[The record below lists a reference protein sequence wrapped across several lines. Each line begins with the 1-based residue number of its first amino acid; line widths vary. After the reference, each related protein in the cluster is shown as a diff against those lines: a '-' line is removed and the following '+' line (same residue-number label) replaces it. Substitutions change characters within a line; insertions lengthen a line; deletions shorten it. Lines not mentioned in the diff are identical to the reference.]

1 MPRGGSLSPG
11 RYHRDIESVSC
22 GVPILS
28 DPRTT
33 PPPPPGLFAQVR
45 ATLDSAK
52 ALAIAHLELAKT
64 EASAIGGQIARAA
77 ALIGL
82 AVAIMLVAGL
92 LLVIGTALFTA
103 EWLLG
108 SMGWGIVHGVLLFT
122 GIAVAAVLLAVGGE
136 GSRIRS
142 SFALAT
148 VIGLVVAGV
157 LGLDAPNRLYT
168 VIGDNV
174 LPAIEPGVRP
184 LLVGTLIGALLGV
197 VGGIVLALRLVTGGA
212 RVGGFVGLTILGA
225 LVGAFSAITFGPQV
239 GIALGLSVG
248 YAAWTVLMAAG
259 TASAGVDMAA
269 LKTRFMPTQTIDTS
283 KETLE
288 WLRRRMP
295 PGIGS

>member
-1 MPRGGSLSPG
+1 MAR
-11 RYHRDIESVSC
+11 
-22 GVPILS
+22 
-28 DPRTT
+28 
-33 PPPPPGLFAQVR
+33 
-45 ATLDSAK
+45 
-52 ALAIAHLELAKT
+52 T

-82 AVAIMLVAGL
+82 AVAIMLMAGL
-92 LLVIGTALFTA
+92 LAVIGTALFTA

-108 SMGWGIVHGVLLFT
+108 SMGWGILHGVLLFT
-122 GIAVAAVLLAVGGE
+122 GIAVAAILLAIGVE
-136 GSRIRS
+136 GSRVRR

-174 LPAIEPGVRP
+174 LPGIEPGVRP
-184 LLVGTLIGALLGV
+184 LLVGTLVGALLGV
-197 VGGIVLALRLVTGGA
+197 VAGIVLALRLATGGA
-212 RVGGFVGLTILGA
+212 RLSGLVGLAIVGA
-225 LVGAFSAITFGPQV
+225 LLGAFSAITFGPQV

-248 YAAWTVLMAAG
+248 YAAWTALMAADAAA
-259 TASAGVDMAA
+259 TGVDTEA
-269 LKTRFMPTQTIDTS
+269 LKARFMPTQTIETS

>member
-1 MPRGGSLSPG
+1 MEP
-11 RYHRDIESVSC
+11 D
-22 GVPILS
+22 LS

-33 PPPPPGLFAQVR
+33 PPPAPGLFGQVR
-45 ATLDSAK
+45 ATFDSAK
-52 ALAIAHLELAKT
+52 ALAMAHLELAKT

-82 AVAIMLVAGL
+82 AVAILIVAGL
-92 LLVIGTALFTA
+92 LLIIGTALFTA
-103 EWLLG
+103 DWLLG

-122 GIAVAAVLLAVGGE
+122 GIAVAAVLLAVGVE
-136 GSRIRS
+136 GSRIRN
-142 SFALAT
+142 SFGLAA

-157 LGLDAPNRLYT
+157 LGLDAPNRLYA
-168 VIGDNV
+168 VIGNSV

-184 LLVGTLIGALLGV
+184 LLVGTLVGALVGV
-197 VGGIVLALRLVTGGA
+197 VAGIVLALRLSTGGA
-212 RVGGFVGLTILGA
+212 RVGGFVGLAILGA
-225 LVGAFSAITFGPQV
+225 LVGAFTAINFGPQV

-248 YAAWTVLMAAG
+248 YAAWTALMAAD
-259 TASAGVDMAA
+259 TASEGIDTAA
-269 LKTRFMPTQTIDTS
+269 LKSRFMPTQTIETS

>member
-1 MPRGGSLSPG
+1 M
-11 RYHRDIESVSC
+11 
-22 GVPILS
+22 
-28 DPRTT
+28 
-33 PPPPPGLFAQVR
+33 
-45 ATLDSAK
+45 
-52 ALAIAHLELAKT
+52 ALAMAHLELAKT
-64 EASAIGGQIARAA
+64 EAAAIGGQIARAA
-77 ALIGL
+77 GLIGL
-82 AVAIMLVAGL
+82 AVAIMIMAAL

-122 GIAVAAVLLAVGGE
+122 GIAVAAILLAIGVDGA
-136 GSRIRS
+136 RIRN

-157 LGLDAPNRLYT
+157 LGLEALNRLYT

-184 LLVGTLIGALLGV
+184 LLVGTLVGALLGV
-197 VGGIVLALRLVTGGA
+197 VAGIVLALRLATGAA

-248 YAAWTVLMAAG
+248 YVAWTVLMAADI
-259 TASAGVDMAA
+259 ARAGVDMEA
-269 LKTRFMPTQTIDTS
+269 LKTRFMPTQTIETS

-288 WLRRRMP
+288 WIRRRMP
-295 PGIGS
+295 PGFGS